1 MIIIALRETDDGMV
15 ATVNCIDTTGSE
27 PATIDVTENYH
38 VKELLVTDEDGTT
51 RAGWFISKNCD
62 LAEMEK
68 A

>member
-1 MIIIALRETDDGMV
+1 MIIISLREGDDGMI
-15 ATVNCIDTTGSE
+15 ATVNAIDTSGEKPVTF
-27 PATIDVTENYH
+27 DVTENYH

-62 LAEMEK
+62 MKEK